1 MNRKD
6 KHKKIKKNRYMII
19 YKSSFNS
26 VYISENQTVLVIV
39 HNIAFCTQSRVRISQ
54 HSRIISMLK
63 KALAVGE
70 HTDSHR
76 LAAAT
81 CWALMSSSQ
90 KTKGEKNKLKHLFKN
105 NF

>member
-1 MNRKD
+1 
-6 KHKKIKKNRYMII
+6 MII

-26 VYISENQTVLVIV
+26 VFVSENETVLVIV

-90 KTKGEKNKLKHLFKN
+90 KTKG
-105 NF
+105 